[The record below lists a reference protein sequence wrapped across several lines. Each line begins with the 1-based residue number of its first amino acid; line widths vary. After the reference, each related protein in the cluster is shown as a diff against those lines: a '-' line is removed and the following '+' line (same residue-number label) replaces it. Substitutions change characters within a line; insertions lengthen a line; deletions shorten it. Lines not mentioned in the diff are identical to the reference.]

1 MKNIFIIFTL
11 LFNFQNLWTQTLKG
25 LVKAENEALFG
36 ANIYLLPS
44 FQGTTSLADGSFEIT
59 PKNPEDSLLVVS
71 FAGFESDTFPL
82 KGLQNE
88 LIVQLKKNKKLETVD
103 VVGERNAYEHST
115 KTINTEIITE
125 KALLKAA
132 CCNLSESFETSGTAD
147 VSFSDA
153 VTGAKQI
160 RLLGLDGKYIAM
172 TTENIP
178 NLRGLA
184 NMYGLGYISGTM
196 IESIQISKGVGSVVN
211 GYESMAGQINIEY
224 KKFNKS
230 EPLFVNAYANSM
242 GRVEANINSTFKL
255 SNRLTNTLLTHA
267 NYFKTPHDANHDGF
281 LDLPFQR
288 QINILNKLKYQG
300 EKFEFLLGAKAL
312 IESRQGGQTH
322 FYHTPNGNNF
332 YGIDFNTKRG
342 EIFGKFAFV
351 WPSKPYK
358 SFGLISNFT
367 FHEQNGNY
375 GKRLYAGT
383 QKNGYINGIYESI
396 FDNTNHKFRTGFSF
410 MYDDYREYVNDTLL
424 NRLEWV
430 PGAFFEY
437 TFNHNEHFTLIA
449 GLRNDYHNIAG
460 NQITPRLHVKWE
472 MIEGLILRASGGRG
486 FRYANLFAENSSV
499 FISSRKIII
508 ENNLKPEITWN
519 VGGGIGYEF
528 VLLGNEARL
537 GIDFYRTQFENMIV
551 NDMDTYNLIRFSNLS
566 GTAYSNSGQLEF
578 SFIPFE
584 KFKVRFVGKINDVKS
599 TFVNGP
605 ERVPFVPFYKGL
617 INLEYTTRNKQPW
630 SFDFTIQL
638 NGPSRIPLTYNPDNG
653 TQNPTESPV
662 FPVLYAQISKKIKNW
677 DIYLGGENLTNYRQF
692 NPIIDPMNPF
702 GTKFDA
708 SQVWGPIFG
717 VMVYGGVRFKLLK

>member
-1 MKNIFIIFTL
+1 MKYFSIVFF
-11 LFNFQNLWTQTLKG
+11 LFFYLQNLSAQKITG
-25 LVKAENEALFG
+25 IIKADNEPLLG

-44 FQGTTSLADGSFEIT
+44 FQGTTSRENGSFEIV
-59 PKNPEDSLLVVS
+59 PKNATDSLLVVS
-71 FAGFESDTFPL
+71 YAGFENDTFRITAI
-82 KGLQNE
+82 NSE
-88 LIVQLKKNKKLETVD
+88 LTVQLQKNKNLETVD
-103 VVGERNAYEHST
+103 VVGERKAYEHST
-115 KTINTEIITE
+115 KVINTEIITE

-224 KKFNKS
+224 KKYNRA
-230 EPLFVNAYANSM
+230 EPLYVNAYANSM
-242 GRVEANINSTFKL
+242 GRVEANVNTSFKI
-255 SNRLTNTLLTHA
+255 SNRFTNTLLTHA
-267 NYFKTPHDANHDGF
+267 NYFKTPHDANRDGF

-288 QINILNKLKYQG
+288 QINVVNKLKYQG
-300 EKFEFLLGAKAL
+300 EKFEFVLGAKAL

-322 FYHTPNGNNF
+322 FYHSPDNSSS

-342 EIFGKFAFV
+342 EIFGKFGFL

-358 SFGLISNFT
+358 SLGIISNFS
-367 FHEQNGNY
+367 FHEQKGFY
-375 GKRLYAGT
+375 GARLYAGT
-383 QKNGYINGIYESI
+383 QKNGYLNGIYESI
-396 FDNTNHKFRTGFSF
+396 FNNTNHKFRTGLSF
-410 MYDDYREYVNDTLL
+410 MYDDYIEHVNDTLL
-424 NRLEWV
+424 KRQELV

-437 TFNHNEHFTLIA
+437 TFSHHEQFTLIA

-460 NQITPRLHVKWE
+460 NQVTPRLHLKWE
-472 MIEGLILRASGGRG
+472 IVEGLVFRASGGRG
-486 FRYANLFAENSSV
+486 FRFANLFAENSSV

-528 VLLGNEARL
+528 ILLGNDARL
-537 GIDFYRTQFENMIV
+537 GVDFYRTQFENMIV
-551 NDMDTYNLIRFSNLS
+551 NDMDTYNQIRFSNLA
-566 GTAYSNSGQLEF
+566 GNAYSNSGQVEF

-584 KFKVRFVGKINDVKS
+584 KFNVRLVGKINDVKS
-599 TFVNGP
+599 TFSNGL
-605 ERVPFVPFYKGL
+605 ERVPFVPLYKGL
-617 INLEYTTRNKQPW
+617 INLEYTTQNKQPW
-630 SFDFTIQL
+630 SFDLTLQI
-638 NGPSRIPLTYNPDNG
+638 NGPSRIPLTYNVETGAANK
-653 TQNPTESPV
+653 TESPV
-662 FPVLYAQISKKIKNW
+662 FPVLYAQVSKKFKNW
-677 DIYLGGENLTNYRQF
+677 DVYIGGENLTNYRQF

-702 GTKFDA
+702 GSKFDA